1 MEWNQEQE
9 QEQVD
14 VDVDGQSEVRPITTE
29 IRIESLEPSKLATA
43 FG

>member
-1 MEWNQEQE
+1 VGSGAGAGAG
-9 QEQVD
+9 VD